1 MSVDLGMPGMPGTQI
16 DRSTVD
22 ESGRRRLES
31 LLRKKFS
38 GDIEFGSGTR
48 AAYASDSSNYR
59 QIPLGVVF
67 PRTEADV
74 AWALECAREVDA
86 AVLSRGGGTALAGQT
101 CNVALIIDFSRHMNK
116 ILELNLEEGWVRV
129 QPGIVLDDLR
139 LVTEQHD
146 LTFAPDPATHA
157 YCTIGGMIGNN
168 SCGTHSVYAGKTVDN
183 MISMRVFTYDGHA
196 LDVGK
201 ISDAELIDL
210 ARTPGRTGEIYGQI
224 STIRD
229 EYADAVR
236 AEFPEIPRRVSGYNL
251 DSLSEDGGPNI
262 AKALVGSESTLVVVA
277 EATLKLVPWPK
288 YRRLVVL
295 GYEDIFTA
303 ADHAP
308 DFRRMRGII
317 GCEGV
322 DEQLTIYMRKRNMH
336 LKSLATLP
344 PGKGWVLAEFGSF
357 DEADVDAM
365 VDEAIASAPGNPSV
379 LVCRT
384 PAEQKAMWAVRESG
398 LGATARPPGEEP
410 LVEGWEDAALPP
422 EKLGEYLR
430 RMTAIWADY
439 GYHGCWYG
447 HLGDGCLHTRSNF
460 NTSTIEGLRDYREYL
475 ERGAALVAELGGSIS
490 GEHGDGQGRAE
501 LWTKMF
507 SPRLMQGFKE
517 FKQAWDPAGRMNP
530 GKLIDPFPLD
540 TNLKHGPD
548 RPHNPLTK
556 TTFFFG
562 DEGYSLQEA
571 ADRCVGVGRCRRTDT
586 GTMCPSYRATRD
598 EKHSTRGRAKLFQE
612 MFRGE
617 ITDATWRNE
626 DVKDALDLCLSCKGC
641 KTDCP
646 TNVDMATFKS
656 EFLSHY
662 YKGRVRP
669 REAYSLGMIR
679 YGAKFASKL
688 PSLANG
694 VLASPVGKVVK
705 AAGGVTNE
713 RPAPVFAKQT
723 LRKWLKKNVPNE
735 PGDVVLWVD
744 TFTNFLGPEAG
755 IAAVKVIQAAGGKV
769 VVPQEDLCCGRPLY
783 DYGMLDSAK
792 RNLEKTM
799 RALGAA
805 IEARTPVVVIE
816 PSCLATFR
824 DELLG
829 LFPDDERAKTL
840 SEIACSL
847 PEWLMAKRAEVR
859 SRGEGQRVLLQVHC
873 HQNANGGHQADVDI
887 LTALGYDVKVLDSGC
902 CGLAGSF
909 GFNAK
914 HAGLSKQIAED
925 RLLPMLAAEPDAIV
939 VADGF
944 SCQTQIKQLAG
955 REVRTIAEL
964 AAEAFTPR

>member
-1 MSVDLGMPGMPGTQI
+1 MTVDLGMPGLPGTRI
-16 DRSTVD
+16 DRNTVD
-22 ESGRRRLES
+22 EAGRARLED
-31 LLRKKFS
+31 LLGERFT

-59 QIPLGVVF
+59 QTPLGVVF
-67 PRTEADV
+67 PRSEADV
-74 AWALECAREVDA
+74 AWALECARAVDA
-86 AVLSRGGGTALAGQT
+86 AVVSRGGGTALAGQT
-101 CNVALIIDFSRHMNK
+101 CNVALVIDFSRHMNQV
-116 ILELNLEEGWVRV
+116 LELNVAEGWVRV

-139 LVTEQHD
+139 LITEAHD

-183 MISMRVFTYDGHA
+183 IVSMRVLTYDGHP
-196 LDVGK
+196 LDLGK
-201 ISDAELIDL
+201 VTEEQLRELAGAE
-210 ARTPGRTGEIYGQI
+210 GRTGEIYKQV
-224 STIRD
+224 SRIRD

-236 AEFPEIPRRVSGYNL
+236 SEFPDIPRRVSGYNL
-251 DSLSEDGGPNI
+251 DSLSEEGGPHL
-262 AKALVGSESTLVVVA
+262 AKALVGSESTLAVVT
-277 EATLKLVPWPK
+277 EATLRLVPWPK
-288 YRRLVVL
+288 HRRLVVL
-295 GYEDIFTA
+295 GYDDIFLA

-308 DFRRMRGII
+308 EFRRMRGII

-322 DEQLTIYMRKRNMH
+322 DEQLTIYMRKRSMH

-344 PGKGWVLAEFGSF
+344 AGRGWVLAEFGSF
-357 DEADVDAM
+357 DEDDVERM
-365 VDEAIASAPGNPSV
+365 VEEAIAAAPGDPSV

-422 EKLGEYLR
+422 ERLGEYLR
-430 RMTAIWADY
+430 RMTEVWDEF

-447 HLGDGCLHTRSNF
+447 HLGDGCMHTRSNF
-460 NTSTIEGLRDYREYL
+460 DTSTVEGLTKYRAYL
-475 ERGAALVAELGGSIS
+475 ERGAAIVGELGGSIS

-501 LWTKMF
+501 LWTRMF

-517 FKQAWDPAGRMNP
+517 FKQAWDPTGRMNP

-548 RPHNPLTK
+548 RPHNPLGT

-617 ITDATWRNE
+617 ITEATWRNE
-626 DVKDALDLCLSCKGC
+626 DVKAALDLCLSCKGC
-641 KTDCP
+641 KADCP

-669 REAYSLGMIR
+669 RQAYSLGMIR
-679 YGAKFASKL
+679 YGSKFASTL

-694 VLASPVGKVVK
+694 VLASPAGKVLKSV
-705 AAGGVTNE
+705 AGVTNE
-713 RPAPVFAKQT
+713 RPAPVFAKKT
-723 LRKWLKKNVPNE
+723 LRSWLKKNVPQQ

-744 TFTNFLGPEAG
+744 TFTNYLGPEAG
-755 IAAVKVIQAAGGKV
+755 IAAAQVIQAAGGTV

-783 DYGMLDSAK
+783 DYGMLASAK

-799 RALGAA
+799 RSLAPA

-829 LFPDDERAKTL
+829 LFPDDERARTL

-847 PEWLMAKRAEVR
+847 PEWLAARRAELPQQGG
-859 SRGEGQRVLLQVHC
+859 GERVLLQVHC

-887 LTALGYDVKVLDSGC
+887 LSALGYDVRVLDSGC

-909 GFNAK
+909 GFNAD
-914 HAGLSKQIAED
+914 HAELSKKIAED
-925 RLLPMLAAEPDAIV
+925 RLLPLLAAEPDAIV

-944 SCQTQIKQLAG
+944 SCQTQIRQLAG

-964 AAEAFTPR
+964 AAQAFGS